1 MRPFN
6 PTPQQARAIQSR
18 APRLAVRAAAGSGKT
33 GVLVQRYLRMIEEEG
48 LTPDQILALT
58 FTRKAAAEMKERIVV
73 SLEERG
79 LRTMAQMAE
88 TGPIQTFHSWCERFL
103 RENALLTGLDPA
115 FSVLGESQAM
125 MEGRRALQESIL
137 DLADDHPGV
146 RELLREHALAHDA
159 FGSPRE
165 GSFFMELEEFLAFF
179 RGSGLTPDDLI
190 PMSRSADA
198 VLSTWLK
205 AVLDDCGI
213 AEEPGREDVNPEF
226 RLKALAGEI
235 RARRPGSQSWL
246 GLDPGEDRRLAV
258 KAWGLLAI
266 VRDAWARLE
275 ARMHEEQACDFLLIE
290 ALCMRTLASVPELG
304 ERVRQKVKRILV
316 DEAQDVNPVQHELLN
331 LLAID
336 SEMIVGD
343 PQQSIY
349 AFRFAR
355 PETFN
360 IKAEAGELV
369 SLDLNFRSDP
379 GIVGFINTVF
389 GRAWG
394 GDYSHMTSSQSS
406 ANEDE
411 DAFGSALPMQAAQ
424 GVEIWHKAPGEPKN
438 STKTIVARVRELIEE
453 GTQPGDIM
461 ILVRQ
466 KKLSLAICQ
475 ALNEAGIACLEEQPS
490 GQLLTRMEARD
501 LANALTAI
509 SDPLDRHAW
518 LGFLH
523 SPFAGLSL
531 DSLVTLPHDRPIQ
544 DCLESFT
551 PPYEPDEAKLERLMN
566 WLPDVIGFGDRK
578 SAWELM
584 SLLVARSPFLTETAR
599 QPEGR
604 RAVANIR
611 RLLLIAAER
620 PELSPQAFASELRE
634 MSRLGRG
641 EMDAVTLEPG
651 PATVR
656 VGTQH
661 SSKGLEHPV
670 VVVVPDTGAPFRGK
684 VEIQHHKRNVI
695 LPIARQPHGPMTSF
709 IKERSFEAG
718 DRDEQRLLYVAM
730 TRAKHRL
737 CLVMPASRPT
747 KGPGA
752 WLWRHLPLD
761 PAPPGL
767 VVRGGQPHE

>member
-1 MRPFN
+1 MKPFI
-6 PTPQQARAIQSR
+6 PTAQQARAIQSR

-48 LTPDQILALT
+48 LTPDHILALT

-73 SLEERG
+73 SLEAKG
-79 LRTMAQMAE
+79 LRSMAQMAE

-103 RENALLTGLDPA
+103 RENAFLTGLDPA
-115 FSVLGESQAM
+115 FTVLAESQAM

-137 DLADDHPGV
+137 DLADEHQGV
-146 RELLREHALAHDA
+146 RELLREHALANNA

-165 GSFFMELEEFLAFF
+165 GSFFMELEEFLNFY
-179 RGSGLTPDDLI
+179 RGSGLSPDDLI
-190 PMSRSADA
+190 PLTRSADA
-198 VLSTWLK
+198 VLSNWLK

-213 AEEPGREDVNPEF
+213 SEEPGRDEVNPEF
-226 RLKALAGEI
+226 RLKALAPEI

-258 KAWGLLAI
+258 KAWGLIAI
-266 VRDAWARLE
+266 VRDAWSRLE
-275 ARMHEEQACDFLLIE
+275 ARMHEEQAYDFLLIE
-290 ALCMRTLASVPELG
+290 ALCMRSLASVPELG
-304 ERVRQKVKRILV
+304 ERVREKVKRILV
-316 DEAQDVNPVQHELLN
+316 DEAQDVNPVQHELLS
-331 LLAID
+331 LLSIE

-355 PETFN
+355 PEIFN
-360 IKAEAGELV
+360 VKAEAGELV

-379 GIVGFINTVF
+379 GIVSFINTVF

-394 GDYSHMTSSQSS
+394 EGYSQMISSKSPRPGD
-406 ANEDE
+406 D
-411 DAFGSALPMQAAQ
+411 DLFGAVLPLETVQ
-424 GVEIWHKAPGEPKN
+424 GVEIWHKNPGEQKY
-438 STKTIVARVRELIEE
+438 SAKTIVARVKELIEE
-453 GTQPGDIM
+453 GVIPGDIM
-461 ILVRQ
+461 ILVKQ
-466 KKLSLAICQ
+466 KKLSLSVCQ
-475 ALNEAGIACLEEQPS
+475 GLNAAGIACIEEQPS

-518 LGFLH
+518 LSFLH

-531 DSLVTLPHDRPIQ
+531 DSLVSLPTDRPIQ
-544 DCLESFT
+544 ECLEGFT
-551 PPYEPDEAKLERLMN
+551 PPYEPDLPKLERLMN

-584 SLLVARSPFLTETAR
+584 SLLVARSPFLAETAKQR
-599 QPEGR
+599 EGK
-604 RAVANIR
+604 RAVANVR
-611 RLLLIAAER
+611 RLLLIAADR

-670 VVVVPDTGAPFRGK
+670 VIVVPDTGNPFRGK

-695 LPIARQPHGPMTSF
+695 LPIPRQPQGPLTAF
-709 IKERSFEAG
+709 IKERSHEAG
-718 DRDEQRLLYVAM
+718 DRDDQRLLYVAM
-730 TRAKHRL
+730 TRAKQRL
-737 CLVMPASRPT
+737 CLVLPASRPT

-752 WLWRHLPLD
+752 WLWRFLPLD